1 MVFLAFLNVECDV
14 CGCERIPS
22 LVFHHVPSLHEIR
35 LRVLHPP
42 SHPRCIEHEHERRD
56 SAAWKAAGLGVSRAQ
71 PTETLNRLMF
81 VQLGFGVD
89 QHGDRALGST
99 KAAARALRD
108 AISFNSIP
116 AMVSHVPGGRKNML
130 IHVKLGVPPDYPEVD
145 VDELAKV
152 FPYGKLL
159 PIEVVTGG
167 LTFGSGRVVP
177 ELGDED
183 DTAIVAVAAVSLG
196 YHEHV
201 PFPPA
206 AMGHARRALTPRATS
221 NPMKE
226 SLCVS
231 RVWTLTVSRNKIRVA
246 RNHSTPNIHPSAR
259 AR

>member
-1 MVFLAFLNVECDV
+1 MFRPCT
-14 CGCERIPS
+14 RS
-22 LVFHHVPSLHEIR
+22 R
-35 LRVLHPP
+35 LRVLATRLPTRGA
-42 SHPRCIEHEHERRD
+42 SSTSTND
-56 SAAWKAAGLGVSRAQ
+56 ATSAAWKAAGLGVSRAQ

-196 YHEHV
+196 YHE
-201 PFPPA
+201 PSDA
-206 AMGHARRALTPRATS
+206 A
-221 NPMKE
+221 
-226 SLCVS
+226 
-231 RVWTLTVSRNKIRVA
+231 
-246 RNHSTPNIHPSAR
+246 STPPRWDTRDGH
-259 AR
+259 